1 MRLAKR
7 VTYLLPV
14 LAIALTACAGA
25 TPSKVADKN
34 SDFYLALPRVVVD
47 IDEQGKPSIAGIT
60 PEMVKSLSMGNL
72 DLTQFTVPQDYLA
85 WLESTDTQHVELAFN
100 GDGMYIYAN
109 GKQLPYVALSDESV
123 SNLGSVAGTMTSI
136 FAPGYEGYMPLV
148 ERFLPLARRLG
159 LNLVVRLPRAEG
171 AAEVALR
178 DPNVAEPAPNL
189 TPQENSPIQV
199 RVVVTYDENGVPSIA
214 GISADDLQAMTGY
227 DMTML
232 KLDPNF
238 VAQLKSK
245 GVQHLSMKSMGDGM
259 SLAVND
265 KPLPTL
271 MCNADC
277 LKNTAAVVGN
287 LNTYPGME
295 QINELVTKFG
305 PELRNVNAELALR
318 FPQAPGSKSI
328 PLPFG
333 LSVN

>member
-47 IDEQGKPSIAGIT
+47 INKDGKPSIAGIT
-60 PEMVKSLSMGNL
+60 PEMVKSLSAGNL

-85 WLESTDTQHVELAFN
+85 WLESTNTQHVELAFN
-100 GDGMYIYAN
+100 GDGMYVYAN
-109 GKQLPYVALSDESV
+109 GKPLPHVALSDESV
-123 SNLGSVAGTMTSI
+123 SNLGQVAGTVTSI
-136 FAPGYEGYMPLV
+136 FALGYEGYLPLV

-159 LNLVVRLPRAEG
+159 LNLVVRLPHEDGVAEIP
-171 AAEVALR
+171 LR
-178 DPNVAEPAPNL
+178 DPNATETPATLKEQDNAPV
-189 TPQENSPIQV
+189 QV
-199 RVVVTYDENGVPSIA
+199 RVVVTYDDKGVPSIA

-238 VAQLKSK
+238 VAQLKEK
-245 GVQHLSMKSMGDGM
+245 GIQHLSMKSMGDGM
-259 SLAVND
+259 ALAVND

-277 LKNTAAVVGN
+277 LQNTASVIGN

-305 PELRNVNAELALR
+305 PELKNVNAELALR
-318 FPQAPGSKSI
+318 FPQAPGSRSI
-328 PLPFG
+328 PLPFNV
-333 LSVN
+333 SVN

>member
-1 MRLAKR
+1 
-7 VTYLLPV
+7 V

-47 IDEQGKPSIAGIT
+47 VDKDGKPSIAGIT
-60 PEMVKSLSMGNL
+60 PDMVKSLSAGNL
-72 DLTQFTVPQDYLA
+72 DLTQFSVPQDYLA
-85 WLESTDTQHVELAFN
+85 WLESTNTQHVELAFN
-100 GDGMYIYAN
+100 GDGMYVYAN
-109 GKQLPYVALSDESV
+109 GKPLPHVALTDESV
-123 SNLGSVAGTMTSI
+123 TNLGQVAGTVTSI
-136 FAPGYEGYMPLV
+136 FAPGYEGYLPLV

-159 LNLVVRLPRAEG
+159 LNLVVRLPHENGVAEIP
-171 AAEVALR
+171 LR
-178 DPNVAEPAPNL
+178 DPNAAEAPANL
-189 TPQENSPIQV
+189 KEPENSPVQV
-199 RVVVTYDENGVPSIA
+199 RVVVTYDDKGVPSIA

-238 VAQLKSK
+238 VAQLKEK
-245 GVQHLSMKSMGDGM
+245 GIQHLSMKSMGDGM
-259 SLAVND
+259 ALAVND

-277 LKNTAAVVGN
+277 LQNTASVIGN

-305 PELRNVNAELALR
+305 PELKNVNAELALR
-318 FPQAPGSKSI
+318 FPQAPGSQHI
-328 PLPFG
+328 PLPFNI
-333 LSVN
+333 SVN

>member
-47 IDEQGKPSIAGIT
+47 IDKDGKPSIAGVT
-60 PEMVKSLSMGNL
+60 PDMVKSLSMGNL
-72 DLTQFTVPQDYLA
+72 DLTQFTVPSDYLA
-85 WLESTDTQHVELAFN
+85 WLGSTNTQHVELAFN
-100 GDGMYIYAN
+100 GDGMFIYAN

-123 SNLGSVAGTMTSI
+123 SNLGSVAGTVTSI

-159 LNLVVRLPRAEG
+159 LNLVIRMPRAEG
-171 AAEVALR
+171 TAEIPLR
-178 DPNVAEPAPNL
+178 DPSAADAPANL
-189 TPQENSPIQV
+189 APPENSPVQV
-199 RVVVTYDENGVPSIA
+199 RIVVTYDDQGVPSIA

-238 VAQLKSK
+238 VAQLRQK
-245 GVQHLSMKSMGDGM
+245 GVQHIAMKSMGDG
-259 SLAVND
+259 LALVVND
-265 KPLPTL
+265 KPLPTFV
-271 MCNADC
+271 CNEDC
-277 LKNTAAVVGN
+277 LKNTASLISN
-287 LNTYPGME
+287 LNTYAGME
-295 QINELVTKFG
+295 QINELVTRFG
-305 PELRNVNAELALR
+305 PELRSVNAELALR
-318 FPQAPGSKSI
+318 FPMAPGSQRL
-328 PLPFG
+328 PLPFNI
-333 LSVN
+333 SVN

>member
-47 IDEQGKPSIAGIT
+47 VDKDGKPSIAGIT
-60 PEMVKSLSMGNL
+60 PEMVKSLSAGNL

-109 GKQLPYVALSDESV
+109 GKPLPHVALSDESV
-123 SNLGSVAGTMTSI
+123 TNLGSVAGTVTSI
-136 FAPGYEGYMPLV
+136 FAPGYEGYLPLV

-159 LNLVVRLPRAEG
+159 LNLVVRLPRAES
-171 AAEVALR
+171 AAEIPLR
-178 DPNVAEPAPNL
+178 DPNTPDAPANLVAP
-189 TPQENSPIQV
+189 ENSPVQV
-199 RVVVTYDENGVPSIA
+199 RIVVTYDDNGVPSIA
-214 GISADDLQAMTGY
+214 GISANDLQAMTGY

-238 VAQLKSK
+238 VSQLKAK
-245 GVQHLSMKSMGDGM
+245 GVQHMSMKSMGDGM

-277 LKNTAAVVGN
+277 LQNTAGLVSN

-305 PELRNVNAELALR
+305 PELKNVNAELALR
-318 FPQAPGSKSI
+318 FPQAPGSQQI
-328 PLPFG
+328 PLPFNIS
-333 LSVN
+333 LN

>member
-47 IDEQGKPSIAGIT
+47 VDKEGKPSIAGIT
-60 PEMVKSLSMGNL
+60 PDMVKSLSAGNL

-85 WLESTDTQHVELAFN
+85 WLESTNTQHVELAFN

-136 FAPGYEGYMPLV
+136 FAPGYEGYMPLI

-159 LNLVVRLPRAEG
+159 LNLVVRLPHEEG
-171 AAEVALR
+171 VSEIPLR
-178 DPNVAEPAPNL
+178 DPNATETPATLKAP
-189 TPQENSPIQV
+189 ENSPVQV
-199 RVVVTYDENGVPSIA
+199 RVVVTYDDKGVPSIA

-238 VAQLKSK
+238 VAQLKQRACS
-245 GVQHLSMKSMGDGM
+245 
-259 SLAVND
+259 
-265 KPLPTL
+265 T
-271 MCNADC
+271 
-277 LKNTAAVVGN
+277 
-287 LNTYPGME
+287 
-295 QINELVTKFG
+295 F
-305 PELRNVNAELALR
+305 R
-318 FPQAPGSKSI
+318 
-328 PLPFG
+328 
-333 LSVN
+333 

>member
-47 IDEQGKPSIAGIT
+47 IDKDGKPSIAGVT
-60 PEMVKSLSMGNL
+60 PDTVKSLSMGNL
-72 DLTQFTVPQDYLA
+72 DLTAYTVPADYLA
-85 WLESTDTQHVELAFN
+85 WLKSTDTQHVELAFN
-100 GDGMYIYAN
+100 GDGLFVYAN
-109 GKQLPYVALSDESV
+109 GKPLPHISLSDESV
-123 SNLGSVAGTMTSI
+123 TNLGSVAGTMTDI

-171 AAEVALR
+171 VAEIPLR
-178 DPNVAEPAPNL
+178 DPNAAD
-189 TPQENSPIQV
+189 TPDDLKPRENSPVQV
-199 RVVVTYDENGVPSIA
+199 RIVVTYDDKGVPSVA
-214 GISADDLQAMTGY
+214 GISADDLQAMTGF

-238 VAQLKSK
+238 VAQLRAK
-245 GVQHLSMKSMGDGM
+245 GVQHISIKSMGDGLA
-259 SLAVND
+259 LAVND
-265 KPLPTL
+265 KPLPTFV
-271 MCNADC
+271 CNEDC
-277 LKNTAAVVGN
+277 LKNTAGLITT

-295 QINELVTKFG
+295 QINELVSRFG
-305 PELRNVNAELALR
+305 PELRSVNAELALR
-318 FPQAPGSKSI
+318 FPMAPGSQRI
-328 PLPFG
+328 PLPFNIT
-333 LSVN
+333 VN

>member
-1 MRLAKR
+1 MKLAKR

-47 IDEQGKPSIAGIT
+47 IDQAGKPSIAGIT
-60 PEMVKSLSMGNL
+60 PDMVKSLSMGNL
-72 DLTQFTVPQDYLA
+72 DLTQFTVPADYLA
-85 WLESTDTQHVELAFN
+85 WLQSTDTQHVELAFN
-100 GDGMYIYAN
+100 GDGMFIYAN

-123 SNLGSVAGTMTSI
+123 TNLGAVAGTVTSI

-159 LNLVVRLPRAEG
+159 LNLVIRMPRAEG
-171 AAEVALR
+171 VAEIPLR
-178 DPNVAEPAPNL
+178 DPSAAEAPVNL
-189 TPQENSPIQV
+189 TAPENSPVQV
-199 RVVVTYDENGVPSIA
+199 RIVVTYDDKGVPSIA

-238 VAQLKSK
+238 VAQLRQK
-245 GVQHLSMKSMGDGM
+245 GVQHLSIKSVGDGLA
-259 SLAVND
+259 LAVND
-265 KPLPTL
+265 KPLPTFV
-271 MCNADC
+271 CNEDC
-277 LKNTAAVVGN
+277 LKNTAGLVSN
-287 LNTYPGME
+287 LNTFAGME

-305 PELRNVNAELALR
+305 PQLRSVNAELALR
-318 FPQAPGSKSI
+318 FPMAPGSQRI
-328 PLPFG
+328 PLPFNTA
-333 LSVN
+333 VN